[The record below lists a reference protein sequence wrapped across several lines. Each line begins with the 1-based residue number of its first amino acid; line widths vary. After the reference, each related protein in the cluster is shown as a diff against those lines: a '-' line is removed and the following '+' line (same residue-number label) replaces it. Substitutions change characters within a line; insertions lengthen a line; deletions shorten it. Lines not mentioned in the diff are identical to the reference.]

1 MKLPLLRRMIC
12 VGSIAMLAAFSGC
25 SSNRS
30 VESEL
35 EKQSEAA
42 ERQIEKLGR
51 NVDDAAI
58 TTAVKSKLAA
68 DVLLSTVVDIGVET
82 ENGVVT
88 LEGTVESDAIKAAA
102 EDAAESVD
110 GVLRVS
116 NQLRVEPKG

>member
-1 MKLPLLRRMIC
+1 
-12 VGSIAMLAAFSGC
+12 
-25 SSNRS
+25 

-42 ERQIEKLGR
+42 EGQVETFER

-68 DVLLSTVVDIGVET
+68 DVRLSTIVDIGVET

-88 LEGTVESDAIKAAA
+88 LEGVVESDAVKAAV
-102 EDAAESVD
+102 EDVAGSVD

-116 NQLRVEPKG
+116 NQLRVDPAPRG